1 MTKKKKEKITN
12 TVLEILTKINISA
25 DPFERED
32 KEDNIQL
39 NFSTI
44 QSDLISQDTLK
55 SKDRLWWGLYIH
67 VKV

>member
-44 QSDLISQDTLK
+44 QSDLISQDTLN
-55 SKDRLWWGLYIH
+55 SKDRLWWGLYTH

>member
-1 MTKKKKEKITN
+1 MTKKKKKKITN

-55 SKDRLWWGLYIH
+55 SKDRLWWGLYTH